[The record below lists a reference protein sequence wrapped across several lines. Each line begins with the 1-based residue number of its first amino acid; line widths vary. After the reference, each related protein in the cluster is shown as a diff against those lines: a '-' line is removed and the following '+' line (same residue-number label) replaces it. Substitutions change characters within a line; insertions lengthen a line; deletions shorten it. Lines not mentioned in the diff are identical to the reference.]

1 MAGATCTPCQL
12 SLMQQPAKLAMGAA
26 ILMDIATAKRRRV
39 ATQSVALGILEH
51 FELGIAGLSLFWS
64 QTWKHNTQMH
74 QGMSRQVTICSWLPC
89 VR

>member
-1 MAGATCTPCQL
+1 MAGATCTPCQF

-51 FELGIAGLSLFWS
+51 FELGIAGLSLGAKLGS
-64 QTWKHNTQMH
+64 TRLDSDA
-74 QGMSRQVTICSWLPC
+74 SRHVKADDYL
-89 VR
+89 